1 MTEDEIMISEQA
13 QKSANDIRCL
23 LSGRDMASSYIALGM
38 VIGKIASEAARPDLH
53 GVMPLITE
61 QAFQTYLNNLE
72 VKRRG

>member
-1 MTEDEIMISEQA
+1 MTDDEKLISEQA
-13 QKSANDIRCL
+13 QKTANDIRRL

-53 GVMPLITE
+53 GVMPLIAE
-61 QAFQTYLNNLE
+61 QAFQTYINNLE